1 MQIIDNGLV
10 DYEYADTLQRKL
22 VSEKKKNPLQEDYL
36 IFSEFNHVITLGRN
50 VNESHILVSRHKLE
64 NLGIRVL
71 KIDRGGDVTYHG
83 PGQFVIYPIIDLK
96 RQVKDIRKY
105 IRNLEQWV
113 IDFLAKYNLEGY
125 RVEDK
130 TGVWVQDKK
139 IASIGIGISGWI
151 TYHGIGL
158 NISSNLDYFDF
169 IVPCGIKDKKMTSLK
184 ELTGKDVSMEEVK
197 KRISKIGSLRG
208 AEGDAAILGN
218 KIEGEK

>member
-1 MQIIDNGLV
+1 MGVSTDSASTFPAHAGNLQRKNDTTPPFGHPSIEGNFGKIDCMQIIYNGLV
-10 DYEYADTLQRKL
+10 DYEYADALQRKL

-50 VNESHILVSRHKLE
+50 VNESHILASRYKLE

-83 PGQFVIYPIIDLK
+83 PGQLVIYPIIDLK
-96 RQVKDIRKY
+96 RQVRDIRKY
-105 IRNLEQWV
+105 IRNLEQVV

-139 IASIGIGISGWI
+139 IASIGISPII
-151 TYHGIGL
+151 
-158 NISSNLDYFDF
+158 
-169 IVPCGIKDKKMTSLK
+169 
-184 ELTGKDVSMEEVK
+184 
-197 KRISKIGSLRG
+197 
-208 AEGDAAILGN
+208 
-218 KIEGEK
+218 